1 MTNLE
6 RLIKARVEAATVAPL
21 GGATER
27 IAEEMARELLKDE
40 TFRTEMQALVRKHF
54 SATMQSLAK
63 NGRRR
68 AR

>member
-1 MTNLE
+1 MTNFE
-6 RLIKARVEAATVAPL
+6 RLINAHVEAATVATL
-21 GGATER
+21 SGATER
-27 IAEEMARELLKDE
+27 IAEEMASELLKDK

-54 SATMQSLAK
+54 TATIQTLAK